1 MVARILMDEIIELH
15 DSDISGLERNK
26 SNITICFSGAYLYT
40 EGKGWSQPA
49 KLNLENAKIIKEPST
64 YPVCISEGELDMGEM
79 KYFNLLELPF
89 SKPGYCTVKLL
100 FTNGEELE
108 LNGSNPCVELFG
120 EKKYIEDVEQ
130 P

>member
-1 MVARILMDEIIELH
+1 MDKIIELH
-15 DSDISGLERNK
+15 DSDISGLEQDT
-26 SNITICFSGAYLYT
+26 SNISICFSGAYLYT

-49 KLNLENAKIIKEPST
+49 KLKLENAKLSKEPSN
-64 YPVCISEGELDMGEM
+64 YPVCISEGELDMGTM
-79 KYFNLLELPF
+79 KYYDLLEIPI
-89 SKPGYCTVKLL
+89 SKPGACIVKLV

-108 LNGSNPCVELFG
+108 VSGSNPCVELYG